1 MPTVHIEAG
10 KVRPYPRGAWS
21 NAVKYNFFDL
31 VTNAGSSYLCTNENG
46 APAGAALSN
55 TTYWT
60 LIAQRGA
67 TGATGPQG
75 PTGATGP
82 TGAAGA
88 AAGFGTPTA
97 TVTTLAAGSN
107 ATVSV
112 TASGG
117 NTAKVFKFAFGIPRG
132 ATGAQGPTGATGATG
147 PQGPKG
153 ATGPQGPKGADG
165 TDAVFKIMT
174 AQPSASQVA
183 EGEVVFVVES

>member
-1 MPTVHIEAG
+1 MATINAG
-10 KVRPYPRGAWS
+10 RVRPYHRGAWS
-21 NAVKYNFFDL
+21 NSVKYNFFDL
-31 VTNAGSSYLCTNENG
+31 VTNGGSSYLCVNTSG
-46 APAGAALSN
+46 APAGTALSN
-55 TTYWT
+55 ASYWAV
-60 LIAQRGA
+60 IAQRGEQ
-67 TGATGPQG
+67 GA
-75 PTGATGP
+75 TGATGP